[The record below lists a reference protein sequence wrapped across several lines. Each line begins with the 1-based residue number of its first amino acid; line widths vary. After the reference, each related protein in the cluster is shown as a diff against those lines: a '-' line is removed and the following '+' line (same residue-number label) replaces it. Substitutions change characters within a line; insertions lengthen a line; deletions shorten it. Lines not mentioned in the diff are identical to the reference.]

1 MRDIPVVLSGY
12 KLTVVEPPAPKTRTD
27 DNGAQVPVTDRHG
40 VTQFVVSVFAKLRV
54 GPGERAPKGE
64 EIKVT
69 LLTDPASID
78 AFAADY
84 QRKNPAR
91 TRPLPSSDDELQ
103 RVILAAEPTRRA
115 AVVTPDPLVG
125 LDGELTAKQQE
136 LLGAVLDAPSVS
148 AAAAA
153 LGMSRSN
160 VYAGLRRI
168 GRKVGITDVSELLR
182 LLRAGRLTAS
192 PGGR

>member
-1 MRDIPVVLSGY
+1 MR
-12 KLTVVEPPAPKTRTD
+12 TR
-27 DNGAQVPVTDRHG
+27 G
-40 VTQFVVSVFAKLRV
+40 VT
-54 GPGERAPKGE
+54 E
-64 EIKVT
+64 EEAR
-69 LLTDPASID
+69 DPD
-78 AFAADY
+78 
-84 QRKNPAR
+84 
-91 TRPLPSSDDELQ
+91 
-103 RVILAAEPTRRA
+103 LAARRRALVQIARRERGAAGQAPPPDPHVRLRRLELPREPTRRA